1 MPSDDLKRRL
11 NPPLL
16 TIGAAFLILTIVVAA
31 LAMGRPF
38 LLPLVLALVVWYVIA
53 SLRDFM
59 ANIRLGGF
67 QLPRWVSLLLSMLVI
82 GSIAYFVINI
92 VLASFAALVGDFPKY
107 VSDANRLLELVQG
120 LLPEGL
126 TLDINL
132 QNQFDRILG
141 IANNFAGQLRL
152 VTQNIVIIVIYVAF
166 MLVEDQ
172 RFNAKLKH
180 LFPNRDDYA
189 RAQQVL
195 GAIGKKIQAYL
206 AVKTLMSLITA
217 VLAYIILLV
226 FDINYAPVWAMLV
239 FFLNFIPVVGS
250 IIAVI
255 LPMAMAVLQFWEI
268 SPWVIFVVT
277 GLLIGVQQFVGSFL
291 EPRFLGSSLNLSPLI
306 ILVSLSFWGFLWGT
320 GWDADFG
327 ACHRDDGHH
336 LCVGSSDTLGRR
348 AAEPK
353 RRQRAR
359 GIRARGHANHR
370 AHHRPFLSAAGRTAA
385 PRRARLRDHGT
396 RFAAWPA

>member
-1 MPSDDLKRRL
+1 MADKKPSRAVGSSIL
-11 NPPLL
+11 N
-16 TIGAAFLILTIVVAA
+16 IGAAFIILTIVVAA
-31 LAMGRPF
+31 LALGRPF
-38 LLPLVLALVVWYVIA
+38 LLPLVLAIVVWYVIA

-59 ANIRLGGF
+59 SSIQVGRLQF
-67 QLPRWVSLLLSMLVI
+67 PRWLSLLLAMAVI

-92 VLASFAALVGDFPKY
+92 VLASFAALVGDFPTY
-107 VSDANRLLELVQG
+107 VADANRLLAMVQAR
-120 LLPEGL
+120 LPDGV

-152 VTQNIVIIVIYVAF
+152 VTQNLVIVVIYVAF

-172 RFNAKLKH
+172 RFNSKLRH
-180 LFPNRDDYA
+180 LFPRSDDYS
-189 RAQQVL
+189 RAQHMI
-195 GAIGKKIQAYL
+195 GAISKKIQAYL

-250 IIAVI
+250 IIAVM
-255 LPMAMAVLQFWEI
+255 LPVAMAVLQFWDI
-268 SPWVIFVVT
+268 SPWVILIVT

-306 ILVSLSFWGFLWGT
+306 ILVSLSFWGFLWGPVGMLISVPVT
-320 GWDADFG
+320 VMLAIIFASLPATRWIAVLLSQNGDSVEEEFG
-327 ACHRDDGHH
+327 PI
-336 LCVGSSDTLGRR
+336 VMP
-348 AAEPK
+348 AAT
-353 RRQRAR
+353 
-359 GIRARGHANHR
+359 
-370 AHHRPFLSAAGRTAA
+370 RT
-385 PRRARLRDHGT
+385 DES
-396 RFAAWPA
+396 

>member
-306 ILVSLSFWGFLWGT
+306 ILVSLSFWGFLWGPVGMLISVPVT
-320 GWDADFG
+320 VMMAIIFASVPATRWIAVLLSQNGDSVQEEFG
-327 ACHRDDGHH
+327 P
-336 LCVGSSDTLGRR
+336 VVMPTT
-348 AAEPK
+348 
-353 RRQRAR
+353 
-359 GIRARGHANHR
+359 
-370 AHHRPFLSAAGRTAA
+370 GRTTD
-385 PRRARLRDHGT
+385 PS
-396 RFAAWPA
+396 

>member
-217 VLAYIILLV
+217 DPRLYHSAGVRHQLRAGLGDAGVFPQLHSCGRVDHRGYPAHGDGGSPILG
-226 FDINYAPVWAMLV
+226 NQPVGDFCRYRVADRCA
-239 FFLNFIPVVGS
+239 
-250 IIAVI
+250 AVCWL
-255 LPMAMAVLQFWEI
+255 LP
-268 SPWVIFVVT
+268 
-277 GLLIGVQQFVGSFL
+277 
-291 EPRFLGSSLNLSPLI
+291 
-306 ILVSLSFWGFLWGT
+306 
-320 GWDADFG
+320 
-327 ACHRDDGHH
+327 
-336 LCVGSSDTLGRR
+336 
-348 AAEPK
+348 
-353 RRQRAR
+353 
-359 GIRARGHANHR
+359 
-370 AHHRPFLSAAGRTAA
+370 
-385 PRRARLRDHGT
+385 
-396 RFAAWPA
+396 

>member
-1 MPSDDLKRRL
+1 M
-11 NPPLL
+11 
-16 TIGAAFLILTIVVAA
+16 
-31 LAMGRPF
+31 
-38 LLPLVLALVVWYVIA
+38 
-53 SLRDFM
+53 
-59 ANIRLGGF
+59 
-67 QLPRWVSLLLSMLVI
+67 
-82 GSIAYFVINI
+82 
-92 VLASFAALVGDFPKY
+92 
-107 VSDANRLLELVQG
+107 
-120 LLPEGL
+120 
-126 TLDINL
+126 
-132 QNQFDRILG
+132 
-141 IANNFAGQLRL
+141 RL

-306 ILVSLSFWGFLWGT
+306 ILVSLSFWGFLWGPVGMLISVPVT
-320 GWDADFG
+320 VMMAIIFASVPATRWVAVLLSQNGDSVQEEFG
-327 ACHRDDGHH
+327 P
-336 LCVGSSDTLGRR
+336 VVMPTT
-348 AAEPK
+348 
-353 RRQRAR
+353 
-359 GIRARGHANHR
+359 
-370 AHHRPFLSAAGRTAA
+370 GRTTD
-385 PRRARLRDHGT
+385 PS
-396 RFAAWPA
+396 